1 MYGNDHN
8 GRITSTAGNG
18 YRQRITAQQAAELA
32 VARVPGQI
40 IHVDLELDNHLL
52 KYEVYILTDQG
63 VVYEVVIASKD
74 GRILSVERED

>member
-8 GRITSTAGNG
+8 GRMTSTASNG

-63 VVYEVVIASKD
+63 VVYEVIIASKD